1 MKRTLLSLALTMAL
15 LLSACSAGVTALQ
28 PGRAAPEAP
37 ARRDAALDTA
47 LGDFGLELL
56 RQTRTA
62 GENTFVSPLSAAL
75 CLSMAA
81 DGAAG
86 GTLAQFEAVLA
97 GDGSLETL
105 NANCASLLSE
115 YAALEG
121 ETTLSIADGLW
132 LDEGAQ
138 VEDAFLSRCTGTYQ
152 AGAFAAD
159 FSNPGTRKQINAWIE
174 RNTGGHIQNA
184 LKEIDPATVLALA
197 NAVYFEGKW
206 AEEFDPDDTWEAR
219 PFYPE
224 GGGEATVDLM
234 SSGGR
239 EDRYIGTD
247 AEQGVLLPY
256 RDGRLAFL
264 ALMPSQGTP
273 LGEYLDTLDGAA
285 LAGLITGAGTEYFTL
300 CLPKFE
306 MMWSGS
312 LVGALQAMGLTDAF
326 DPDAADFAP
335 MGRDV
340 YGNPLYISAVEHGAG
355 IEVDEQG
362 TRAFSFTFIGMSG
375 AGAAPPE
382 ELVFDRPFVYG
393 IVDLERGVP
402 LFLGTFETG

>member
-1 MKRTLLSLALTMAL
+1 
-15 LLSACSAGVTALQ
+15 
-28 PGRAAPEAP
+28 
-37 ARRDAALDTA
+37 
-47 LGDFGLELL
+47 
-56 RQTRTA
+56 
-62 GENTFVSPLSAAL
+62 
-75 CLSMAA
+75 MAA
-81 DGAAG
+81 NGAAG

-138 VEDAFLSRCTGTYQ
+138 VEDAFLSRCTGAYQ
-152 AGAFAAD
+152 ADAFAAD

-285 LAGLITGAGTEYFTL
+285 LAGLIAGAGTEYFTL
-300 CLPKFE
+300 RLPKFE

-335 MGRDV
+335 MGRDAH
-340 YGNPLYISAVEHGAG
+340 GNPLYISAVEHGAG

>member
-1 MKRTLLSLALTMAL
+1 
-15 LLSACSAGVTALQ
+15 
-28 PGRAAPEAP
+28 
-37 ARRDAALDTA
+37 
-47 LGDFGLELL
+47 
-56 RQTRTA
+56 
-62 GENTFVSPLSAAL
+62 
-75 CLSMAA
+75 MAA
-81 DGAAG
+81 NGAAG

-152 AGAFAAD
+152 ADAFAAD

-184 LKEIDPATVLALA
+184 LKEIDSATVLALA

-239 EDRYIGTD
+239 EDPGISVPTRNRACCCPTGT
-247 AEQGVLLPY
+247 
-256 RDGRLAFL
+256 
-264 ALMPSQGTP
+264 
-273 LGEYLDTLDGAA
+273 
-285 LAGLITGAGTEYFTL
+285 AGWRFW
-300 CLPKFE
+300 P
-306 MMWSGS
+306 
-312 LVGALQAMGLTDAF
+312 
-326 DPDAADFAP
+326 
-335 MGRDV
+335 
-340 YGNPLYISAVEHGAG
+340 
-355 IEVDEQG
+355 
-362 TRAFSFTFIGMSG
+362 
-375 AGAAPPE
+375 
-382 ELVFDRPFVYG
+382 
-393 IVDLERGVP
+393 
-402 LFLGTFETG
+402 

>member
-1 MKRTLLSLALTMAL
+1 M
-15 LLSACSAGVTALQ
+15 
-28 PGRAAPEAP
+28 
-37 ARRDAALDTA
+37 
-47 LGDFGLELL
+47 
-56 RQTRTA
+56 
-62 GENTFVSPLSAAL
+62 
-75 CLSMAA
+75 
-81 DGAAG
+81 
-86 GTLAQFEAVLA
+86 
-97 GDGSLETL
+97 
-105 NANCASLLSE
+105 
-115 YAALEG
+115 
-121 ETTLSIADGLW
+121 
-132 LDEGAQ
+132 
-138 VEDAFLSRCTGTYQ
+138 
-152 AGAFAAD
+152 
-159 FSNPGTRKQINAWIE
+159 
-174 RNTGGHIQNA
+174 
-184 LKEIDPATVLALA
+184 
-197 NAVYFEGKW
+197 
-206 AEEFDPDDTWEAR
+206 
-219 PFYPE
+219 
-224 GGGEATVDLM
+224 DLM

-285 LAGLITGAGTEYFTL
+285 LAGLIAGAGTEYFTL
-300 CLPKFE
+300 RLPKFE

-335 MGRDV
+335 MGRDAH
-340 YGNPLYISAVEHGAG
+340 GNPLYISAVEHGAG

>member
-28 PGRAAPEAP
+28 PGRAAPEVP

-81 DGAAG
+81 NGAAG

-121 ETTLSIADGLW
+121 GTTLSIADGLW

-184 LKEIDPATVLALA
+184 LKEIDSATVLALA

-273 LGEYLDTLDGAA
+273 LG
-285 LAGLITGAGTEYFTL
+285 
-300 CLPKFE
+300 
-306 MMWSGS
+306 
-312 LVGALQAMGLTDAF
+312 ALQAMGLTDAF

-335 MGRDV
+335 MGRDAH
-340 YGNPLYISAVEHGAG
+340 GNPLYISAVEHGAG